1 MNGIALAKAGALRAC
16 LSALGFQVNSGEA
29 VFRQYFNEVDLRYYF
44 TVS

>member
-1 MNGIALAKAGALRAC
+1 MNGIAPAKAGALRAC

-29 VFRQYFNEVDLRYYF
+29 VFRQYFNEVGWRYYF